1 MKIRIPLY
9 ILSLCILPLFCL
21 QRSSAQSYRQERATE
36 NRIVD
41 AVADFNAGRYGK
53 AAEKLRSLVAAD
65 PDNDAAHYYLG
76 MVGFIGNDYASAEEE
91 LQTAVRLDPTN
102 FWYRYR
108 LAAVY
113 AVTDRKE
120 LTVDI
125 YNGLLADFPKK
136 SDIYYSLIDLYLSM
150 DRMEDALSTL
160 DQIDT
165 VFGKSDI
172 SIMTRFDIL
181 RRLGRQDEAYQVLE
195 VYNRE
200 YSSPQ
205 VLSMLGDYRMSM
217 YDDSTALACYDEA
230 LDLAPGFAPALLGK
244 SEVYRMTRRYDD
256 YFRTL
261 DTFVGDEDIPA
272 EGKCDYLRALIQH
285 SDPNFL
291 SRFRP
296 GLDSVMTVCLSVHP
310 KDSSVTALAGIYY
323 YGTGR
328 QDKSKEYFLENVRN
342 WPESIGAAANYAE
355 ALMYMGE
362 WKDLSAFTKEAYG
375 KFPDELAFLE
385 MSTLADYNLK
395 AYDDVLATCAE
406 IIDVAPDDSA
416 RTLTAYTTMGDIYY
430 HLGEKSKAYKAY
442 GQALGINPEY
452 LPVLNNY
459 AYFLSQDGKKLKKA
473 YSMSKVTVEKEP
485 DNATYLDTFGWI
497 LYLQGKPA
505 EAKPY
510 FKHAML
516 YGGKDSAV
524 TLDHYAEVLFDLEEY
539 SLAFVYW
546 AQALSKDTEGEIEG
560 LEQKIR
566 QRKSEMNRQ
575 KKSGPDKETK

>member
-1 MKIRIPLY
+1 MKRISLSYY
-9 ILSLCILPLFCL
+9 ILSVSLLSVFSL
-21 QRSSAQSYRQERATE
+21 QQSYAQSYKQERALE

-41 AVADFNAGRYGK
+41 AVSDFNDGRYGE
-53 AAEKLRSLVAAD
+53 AAEKLESIAAAD

-76 MVGFIGNDYASAEEE
+76 MADFLQNDYAAAEEE
-91 LQTAVRLDPTN
+91 LQAAVRLDSTN

-113 AVTDRKE
+113 AATDRKE

-125 YNGLLADFPKK
+125 YNGLLRDFPKK

-150 DRMEDALSTL
+150 GRLEDALSTL

-165 VFGKSDI
+165 VFGKNDI

-181 RRLGRQDEAYQVLE
+181 RRLGRQEEAYRVLE
-195 VYNRE
+195 AYNRE

-205 VLSMLGDYRMSM
+205 VLSLLGDYRMSM
-217 YDDSTALACYDEA
+217 YDDSTALAFYQEA
-230 LDLAPGFAPALLGK
+230 LDIAPDFVPAMLGK

-261 DTFVGDEDIPA
+261 DNFVSDKDIPSQ
-272 EGKCDYLRALIQH
+272 GKCDYLKALVQH

-291 SRFRP
+291 SRFQP
-296 GLDSVMTVCLSVHP
+296 SLDSVMTVCMAVHP
-310 KDSSVTALAGIYY
+310 ADSAVTALAGIYY

-328 QDKSKEYFLENVRN
+328 PEKSREYFLENVRN
-342 WPESIGAAANYAE
+342 WPESVWAAANYAE
-355 ALMYMGE
+355 VLMYTGD
-362 WKDLSAFTKEAYG
+362 WKELSSFTKEAYG

-395 AYDDVLATCAE
+395 AYDDVLATCSR
-406 IIDVAPDDSA
+406 IIAVAPDDSA
-416 RTLTAYTTMGDIYY
+416 RTLTAYTTMGDIY
-430 HLGEKSKAYKAY
+430 HHVGEKTRSYKAY
-442 GQALGINPEY
+442 EQALKINPGY

-459 AYFLSQDGKKLKKA
+459 AYFLSLDGKKLKKA

-497 LYLQGKPA
+497 LYLQGKSA

-516 YGGKDSAV
+516 YGGKESAV
-524 TLDHYAEVLFDLEEY
+524 TLDHYAEVLFDLGEY

-546 AQALSKDTEGEIEG
+546 TQAQAKDTEGEIPG

-566 QRKSEMNRQ
+566 QRKAEMNKRL
-575 KKSGPDKETK
+575 K